1 MVKLLIIA
9 DDFTGALDTGVQF
22 SSGGIK
28 TKVIVDNHL
37 EVRED
42 ERNQVLVIDAETRHL
57 SDTDAYRIIYDIVE
71 AAEEAGI
78 PYIYKKTDSA
88 LRGNIGSEL
97 TAALEASSAEVL
109 PFIPAFPKMNRI
121 TSGGIHYIDGVPVSK
136 SVFGQDP
143 FEPVMKDSVKEIIL
157 AQRDALVTEVAESEK
172 AKCSVPSGIL
182 VYDAVTDES
191 LEETAFLLKKQ
202 NLCHLMAGCAG
213 FATILPRLLGLHGE
227 ERREEYL
234 SPRLLVVCGSV
245 NPITRKQL
253 AYGVKCGY
261 PKINL
266 IPEQKLNQDW
276 WETPDGG
283 KTIQSVKEAVEAGDC
298 CIIDSNDPEGTN
310 STMEYAG
317 EHQITLEEVR
327 VRISQTLGMAAKK
340 LLEQDIR
347 TTFLVTGGDTLLG
360 LMKQIGSNELM
371 PVCEMAPGS
380 VLTKLEWQGKTY
392 HIITKSGGFGDEKL
406 LEQIVKKLKNKVSAM
421 QAADLHD

>member
-42 ERNQVLVIDAETRHL
+42 EKNQVLVIDAETRHL
-57 SDTDAYRIIYDIVE
+57 SDVEAYRIIYDIVS
-71 AAEEAGI
+71 AAEKAGI

-97 TAALEASSAEVL
+97 TAALEASGAEVL
-109 PFIPAFPKMNRI
+109 SFIPAFPKMNRI
-121 TSGGIHYIDGVPVSK
+121 TREGIHYIDGVPVSQ

-143 FEPVMKDSVKEIIL
+143 FEPVKRDSVKEIIL
-157 AQRDALVTEVAESEK
+157 SQRDVLVTEVAETAKEK
-172 AKCSVPSGIL
+172 YSAQSGIL

-202 NLCHLMAGCAG
+202 KLCHLMAGCAG
-213 FATILPRLLGLHGE
+213 FATILPQLLELHGE
-227 ERREEYL
+227 ERQEEYL
-234 SPRLLVVCGSV
+234 NPRLLVVCGSV

-253 AYGVKCGY
+253 AYGAKCGY
-261 PKINL
+261 TKLNL
-266 IPEQKLNQDW
+266 MPEQKLNQDW
-276 WETPDGG
+276 WETPDGE
-283 KTIQSVKEAVEAGDC
+283 KTIQDLKEAVEAGDC
-298 CIIDSNDPEGTN
+298 CIIDSNDLEGT
-310 STMEYAG
+310 SATMDYAG

-347 TTFLVTGGDTLLG
+347 TTFLITGGDTLLG

-406 LEQIVKKLKNKVSAM
+406 LEQIVGKLKK
-421 QAADLHD
+421 

>member
-22 SSGGIK
+22 SFGGIK

-42 ERNQVLVIDAETRHL
+42 EKNQVLVIDAETRHL

-71 AAEEAGI
+71 AAEKAGI

-121 TSGGIHYIDGVPVSK
+121 TREGIHYIDGVPVSK

-157 AQRDALVTEVAESEK
+157 SQRDTLVTEVAESEK
-172 AKCSVPSGIL
+172 AKCSAPSGIL

-213 FATILPRLLGLHGE
+213 FATILPQLLELHGE
-227 ERREEYL
+227 ERQEEYL
-234 SPRLLVVCGSV
+234 NPRLLVVCGSV

-253 AYGVKCGY
+253 AYGAKCGY

-298 CIIDSNDPEGTN
+298 CIIDSNDLEGTN

-347 TTFLVTGGDTLLG
+347 TTFLITGGDTLLG

-406 LEQIVKKLKNKVSAM
+406 LEQIVDKLKK
-421 QAADLHD
+421 